1 MRVRAA
7 VCRVYIYG
15 SGKVRRERLP
25 DCESQRPRATSG
37 CRDRHS
43 TIVVDCQI
51 PTDKREIPFSQI
63 PSRFTPHAFVYSII
77 DHRQPDPRYLC
88 YLAPRPPY
96 RRRAPRVLPICTINA
111 RILHAPRTACGCAG
125 ARLINVAFD
134 VFSFR
139 HTLYARCKALAVSV
153 IARSNLTSAMHTSN
167 VTYGKAV
174 AYHE

>member
-1 MRVRAA
+1 MARTLPASPCVDAHHRTEGEVKAYPVLYHEVHPLGYVCTSHVQHNRPSTTRPPVSLLSRAA
-7 VCRVYIYG
+7 
-15 SGKVRRERLP
+15 SPLP
-25 DCESQRPRATSG
+25 TPRAARAT
-37 CRDRHS
+37 
-43 TIVVDCQI
+43 
-51 PTDKREIPFSQI
+51 
-63 PSRFTPHAFVYSII
+63 
-77 DHRQPDPRYLC
+77 YLH
-88 YLAPRPPY
+88 Y
-96 RRRAPRVLPICTINA
+96 A

-139 HTLYARCKALAVSV
+139 QHTLYARCKALAVSV

>member
-1 MRVRAA
+1 MSISNRPPRLELVTAVRNRCASA
-7 VCRVYIYG
+7 PVCRVYIYG

-63 PSRFTPHAFVYSII
+63 PSRFTPHAFVFSII

-96 RRRAPRVLPICTINA
+96 RRRAPRVLPICTMLVFCTHPA
-111 RILHAPRTACGCAG
+111 LHAA
-125 ARLINVAFD
+125 ARE
-134 VFSFR
+134 R
-139 HTLYARCKALAVSV
+139 
-153 IARSNLTSAMHTSN
+153 
-167 VTYGKAV
+167 G
-174 AYHE
+174 

>member
-1 MRVRAA
+1 MSISNRPPRLELVTAVRNRCASA
-7 VCRVYIYG
+7 PVCRVYIYG

-63 PSRFTPHAFVYSII
+63 PSRFTPHAFVYSINN
-77 DHRQPDPRYLC
+77 RPSTT
-88 YLAPRPPY
+88 RPPVSLLS
-96 RRRAPRVLPICTINA
+96 RAASPLPTPRAARAIYLLYA

-125 ARLINVAFD
+125 ARLINVAFRMC
-134 VFSFR
+134 FR
-139 HTLYARCKALAVSV
+139 SV
-153 IARSNLTSAMHTSN
+153 IPYTH
-167 VTYGKAV
+167 AV
-174 AYHE
+174 KR